1 MINQSYLSPTE
12 DLTAIYPYKIWKMR
26 RTKQS
31 ETMDVGNVFRFF
43 QPASHSMELMQT
55 IQFFSN
61 EADEDSGIPK
71 VAEGAISN
79 SFNNAASTAS
89 GLSMILD
96 NASRNLRDVISNV
109 DTYVIQRQID
119 DLYMLNMLD
128 PNIPN
133 EAKGDLVV
141 RARGILSTGL
151 RDKLQ
156 VLRREFMLMVLEN
169 EMLTNLLG
177 VDGIAS
183 LLREVAK
190 PLEMNVDFIPS
201 SEKIEQETEQAEQAQ
216 QNQMAV
222 AVQILQLAVQKGLME
237 DVDANALLEQ
247 VAPQQPNQPQ

>member
-1 MINQSYLSPTE
+1 
-12 DLTAIYPYKIWKMR
+12 MR
-26 RTKQS
+26 RSKQS
-31 ETMDVGNVFRFF
+31 EAMDVGNVFRFF

-55 IQFFSN
+55 TQFFSN

-96 NASRNLRDVISNV
+96 NASRNLRDVIANV
-109 DTYVIQRQID
+109 DTYVIQKQID

-128 PNIPN
+128 PNVPN

-151 RDKLQ
+151 REKLQ
-156 VLRREFMLMVLEN
+156 VLRRDFMLMVLEN
-169 EMLTNLLG
+169 EMLTSILG
-177 VDGIAS
+177 PDGIAS

-201 SEKIEQETEQAEQAQ
+201 PEKMEQAQQQQEEAQ
-216 QNQMAV
+216 QNQMAMAEDV
-222 AVQILQLAVQKGLME
+222 LGRAVEQGLMDQNQAQAIME
-237 DVDANALLEQ
+237 QHIQDVHGN
-247 VAPQQPNQPQ
+247 QQ